1 MKGHALA
8 SAPTL
13 RDYACDI
20 CSSEIDKWDLLEDEE
35 LFQFCDMQRQRQAS
49 IPASLFAE
57 EETLSGYCYNPEGI
71 LQDDFARALSTFIFF
86 YTPNTGLTLDGY

>member
-1 MKGHALA
+1 MA

-71 LQDDFARALSTFIFF
+71 LQDDFARTLSTFIFF